1 MSASRS
7 VSNRSATL
15 EAGSLG
21 LDDVSDIASHRSSS
35 RRVSCSNDS
44 AAGLGTIR
52 LRLKKPTAFSTLPF
66 SLPEYGL
73 QKRTSMRWCEAN
85 EANTCVSVTSPSRS
99 RWPAPVALS
108 ITSTD
113 GTPPMR
119 SNTIDRPEHRHS
131 AFSPG
136 IATA

>member
-21 LDDVSDIASHRSSS
+21 LDDVSGIASHRSSS

-73 QKRTSMRWCEAN
+73 QKHTSMR
-85 EANTCVSVTSPSRS
+85 
-99 RWPAPVALS
+99 
-108 ITSTD
+108 
-113 GTPPMR
+113 
-119 SNTIDRPEHRHS
+119 
-131 AFSPG
+131 
-136 IATA
+136 